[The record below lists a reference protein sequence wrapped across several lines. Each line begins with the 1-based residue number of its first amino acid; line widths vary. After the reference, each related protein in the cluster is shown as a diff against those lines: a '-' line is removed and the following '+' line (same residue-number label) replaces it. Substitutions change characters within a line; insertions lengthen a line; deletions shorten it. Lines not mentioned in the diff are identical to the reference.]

1 MMSLIDIN
9 QKAGGSR
16 IVEIFKGIF
25 TPELYQIIY
34 LEILT
39 DQNFSLA
46 VTKNNV
52 KNTGLVYWF
61 NEEFIEKL
69 VVRMIWFLSEM
80 PTDTGNYLDQETYHA
95 NNGIQQMSENIQ
107 GWINKQTKVSLLY
120 N

>member
-16 IVEIFKGIF
+16 IVEIFQGLF

-39 DQNFSLA
+39 EPNFSSA

-69 VVRMIWFLSEM
+69 VVRMVWFLSEM
-80 PTDTGNYLDQETYHA
+80 TTDTGNYLDNDTYHA

-107 GWINKQTKVSLLY
+107 GWIQKQTKVS
-120 N
+120 